1 MTEISFYLLRTES
14 AHERY
19 SYVCKLLEKAF
30 RSGRFCYILTDSE
43 QQIRLLDDLLWSF
56 RPGSFIPHQI
66 YEGQL
71 PNWQHTMLIGHLS
84 APTATVWS
92 NTIINVSSHCPE
104 NFLQV
109 ERILEILDNNETV
122 KNTGRT
128 RYRQYKS
135 AGLPITTHNL

>member
-1 MTEISFYLLRTES
+1 MTEVSFYLLQTES

-30 RSGRFCYILTDSE
+30 RSGRFCYILTDSA
-43 QQIRLLDDLLWSF
+43 QQSRLLDDLLWSF

-71 PNWQHTMLIGHLS
+71 PAWLQTMLIGHRS
-84 APTATVWS
+84 APTPWS
-92 NTIINVSSHCPE
+92 NTLINLSSHCPD
-104 NFLQV
+104 NFLHI
-109 ERILEILDNNETV
+109 ERVLEILDNNETV
-122 KNTGRT
+122 KQTGRT

-135 AGLPITTHNL
+135 AGLSITTHHL